1 MNEEIRYSTS
11 SSKKDGELVKA
22 FQAGDKTVFDA
33 IVLRHKDKLY
43 NMCYWFLGDRQ
54 EANDSAQE
62 VFIKVFRSLKRFR
75 FESAF
80 STWFYP
86 QTKALI
92 DEHLLACPKCNEEF
106 ASLKA
111 LIRELGSMESFKAP
125 DDFLEKIHER
135 LEPWGSFRK
144 IMRILFVPGR
154 IKIPLELATAVA
166 MAVLIFS
173 ILYIQQPEKMVSD
186 VPESSTHVKVTEKTS
201 MDRVSPSGKGAKFN
215 SKPVIG
221 KATAQQPVKK
231 REIIE
236 LTLLLEKE
244 GPGEAYAPS
253 ESIEAAPARQR
264 DAERSR
270 MARLT
275 APKTEMKTDTLRR
288 KKQVTGFTEEK
299 RPVLE
304 EESRAS
310 FSSLHD
316 TFIKVKELIMLAEG
330 RTLSLEYEPHTE
342 RPQSIRAEIPANN
355 FTSFCDKLSRL
366 AILHTSPPT
375 ISEKDQGTIQIR
387 IRFISS

>member
-1 MNEEIRYSTS
+1 MECAKI
-11 SSKKDGELVKA
+11 KDLLSEYIDGTL
-22 FQAGDKTVFDA
+22 DA
-33 IVLRHKDKLY
+33 HTKD
-43 NMCYWFLGDRQ
+43 
-54 EANDSAQE
+54 
-62 VFIKVFRSLKRFR
+62 
-75 FESAF
+75 
-80 STWFYP
+80 
-86 QTKALI
+86 LI
-92 DEHLLACPKCNEEF
+92 DEHLLVCPKCNEEL

-111 LIRELGSMESFKAP
+111 LIRELGSLESFKAP
-125 DDFLEKIHER
+125 DDFLEKLHER
-135 LEPWGSFRK
+135 LEPRGSFRK

-154 IKIPLELATAVA
+154 IKIPLEFATATA

-173 ILYIQQPEKMVSD
+173 ILYIQQPEKIIPD
-186 VPESSTHVKVTEKTS
+186 GPESSTHVRVTEKTS
-201 MDRVSPSGKGAKFN
+201 MDTVSPSGKGAAFK
-215 SKPVIG
+215 SKPVLG
-221 KATAQQPVKK
+221 KATAQQPAKK

-244 GPGEAYAPS
+244 GPGKAYAPS
-253 ESIEAAPARQR
+253 ESTEAAPARQR

-270 MARLT
+270 MARLA
-275 APKTEMKTDTLRR
+275 APKAEMKTDTLRR
-288 KKQVTGFTEEK
+288 KKQVTGFTEEE

-355 FTSFCDKLSRL
+355 FKSFCDKLSRL

-375 ISEKDQGTIQIR
+375 ISEKDQGTIEIR
-387 IRFISS
+387 IHFKSS

>member
-1 MNEEIRYSTS
+1 MECAKI
-11 SSKKDGELVKA
+11 KDFLSEYIDGTL
-22 FQAGDKTVFDA
+22 DA
-33 IVLRHKDKLY
+33 
-43 NMCYWFLGDRQ
+43 
-54 EANDSAQE
+54 
-62 VFIKVFRSLKRFR
+62 
-75 FESAF
+75 
-80 STWFYP
+80 

-92 DEHLLACPKCNEEF
+92 DEHLLACPKCNEEL
-106 ASLKA
+106 ASLKT
-111 LIRELGSMESFKAP
+111 LIRELGSVESFKAP
-125 DDFLEKIHER
+125 DDFLEKLHER
-135 LEPWGSFRK
+135 LEPRFSFRK

-154 IKIPLELATAVA
+154 IKIPLEFATATA

-173 ILYIQQPEKMVSD
+173 ILYIQQPEKMISD

-201 MDRVSPSGKGAKFN
+201 MDTVSPAGKGEAFK
-215 SKPVIG
+215 SKPVRG
-221 KATAQQPVKK
+221 KATAQQPAKK

-244 GPGEAYAPS
+244 GPGKAYAPS

-275 APKTEMKTDTLRR
+275 APKAEMKTDTLRR
-288 KKQVTGFTEEK
+288 KKQITGFAEEE

-304 EESRAS
+304 EEPRAL

-330 RTLSLEYEPHTE
+330 RTLSVEYEPHTE
-342 RPQSIRAEIPANN
+342 RPKSIRAEIPAKNYK
-355 FTSFCDKLSRL
+355 SFCDKLNRL